1 MAERA
6 VAFGG
11 TFSKDNT
18 LEQQSV
24 ENNKF
29 IQINDMGKIFAN
41 IFPISK
47 NLRIFA
53 IAFKQRTAAFV

>member
-6 VAFGG
+6 VAFEG

-18 LEQQSV
+18 LKQQSV
-24 ENNKF
+24 ENNKSV
-29 IQINDMGKIFAN
+29 QINDMGKIFVN

-53 IAFKQRTAAFV
+53 IAFEQRTAAFV